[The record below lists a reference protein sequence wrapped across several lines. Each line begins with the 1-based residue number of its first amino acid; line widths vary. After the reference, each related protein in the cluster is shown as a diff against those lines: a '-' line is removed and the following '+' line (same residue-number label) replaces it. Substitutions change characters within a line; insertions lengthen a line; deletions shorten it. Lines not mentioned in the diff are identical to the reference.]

1 MLIDK
6 NRMKVKIG
14 WIKYYDPD
22 DPDEII
28 EENFPIIIYDDL
40 GIEVTVDIE
49 MGNCGEYGER
59 DASWP
64 SFAEHMVDHLFVEF
78 GYKVIDYGVYE

>member
-64 SFAEHMVDHLFVEF
+64 SFAANMANHLTWEF

>member
-6 NRMKVKIG
+6 NRLKVKIG

-40 GIEVTVDIE
+40 CIEVTVDIE
-49 MGNCGEYGER
+49 MGNCGENGER

-64 SFAEHMVDHLFVEF
+64 SFADSMTDHLAREF
-78 GYKVIDYGVYE
+78 GYKVIDYGIYE